1 MTAKLKP
8 GQTIFD
14 IALEKYGSLE
24 GLEYLIEDNDYE
36 GKLIIGDV
44 DLDDEDIIIR
54 DDSVIDQT
62 IVDYHSSTVLVSY

>member
-14 IALEKYGSLE
+14 IALEQYGSLE

-62 IVDYHSSTVLVSY
+62 IVDYHSNTVLVSY